1 MSDTSTLYKLI
12 ILYMLDKV
20 SFPLSNAQL
29 SEFILEKEYTDYF
42 TIQQSLSELVEAN
55 FVRLETARN
64 ISLYHITDEG
74 RETLNYFHKKISP
87 AIQEDIN
94 HFLSEHKYEL
104 RNALSTPA
112 DYYKTTSG
120 EYAARC
126 RVIEKDSALID
137 LTLTVPTK
145 DQAAAICSHWRD
157 KSQEIYAFLMQTL
170 L

>member
-1 MSDTSTLYKLI
+1 MSESTTLYKLI

-20 SFPLSNAQL
+20 TFPLTNAQL

-42 TIQQSLSELVEAN
+42 TVQCSLSELVDAN
-55 FVRLETARN
+55 FVRLESARN
-64 ISLYHITDEG
+64 TSIYHITEAG
-74 RETLNYFHKKISP
+74 RETLTFFHKKISP

-94 HFLSEHKYEL
+94 HFLAEHKYEL

-126 RVIEKDSALID
+126 RVMEKDSAFID

-145 DQAAAICSHWRD
+145 EQAEAICSHWRD
-157 KSQEIYAFLMQTL
+157 KSQEVYAFLMQTL